1 MRPICAWMIAAL
13 ALLLPADSLH
23 AEVVYSWRDC
33 VIEARKNHPD
43 LKAARAKIEQAR
55 ASYGIARSVYLPQ
68 INVSVGMTR
77 SYNEYNE
84 TDAESSS
91 QSSSS
96 VFGSGVS
103 NSGTTTDSYSYGFT
117 ARQLVFDGLKS
128 VYDIRYSRA
137 KVAEAE
143 YQYRGVSAS
152 VRLDLRT
159 AFVQLLKAQD
169 LIVITEEIVKLRKK
183 NSDLVHMR
191 YKAGR
196 EHRGAYLVARANLS
210 QAEFEHAQ
218 ALRNVIIARRQL
230 VKEMG
235 LQTYYPIAARGE
247 LEPAPYGKTPDFVEL
262 VRANPLMRK
271 AITQKESARFN
282 RDAALAN
289 LSPRIDLFGG
299 ANRSGSR
306 WAPQNYGWHI
316 GIEATYPLFE
326 GGKSYY
332 QAKKAQAELKQVIAD
347 ALGTQEKLLVQLEL
361 RWNALMN
368 ETDRIKVQGDFLKAS
383 EERSR
388 IAEMQYNVGFVQFDN
403 WIIIVDDFV
412 RAKKNLLEAKTSAL
426 LAEAEWMYA
435 RGEMLS
441 YDR

>member
-1 MRPICAWMIAAL
+1 
-13 ALLLPADSLH
+13 
-23 AEVVYSWRDC
+23 
-33 VIEARKNHPD
+33 
-43 LKAARAKIEQAR
+43 
-55 ASYGIARSVYLPQ
+55 
-68 INVSVGMTR
+68 
-77 SYNEYNE
+77 
-84 TDAESSS
+84 
-91 QSSSS
+91 
-96 VFGSGVS
+96 
-103 NSGTTTDSYSYGFT
+103 
-117 ARQLVFDGLKS
+117 
-128 VYDIRYSRA
+128 
-137 KVAEAE
+137 VAEAE